1 MESLISI
8 TLWNVVLLGALLLL
22 QPLVRVIKTG
32 LKYAISN
39 FDERISEGVF
49 ARRLAMVR
57 SNQVE
62 ALALWVPVVVIAAAV
77 APEFA
82 HPHASLIAAVFLI
95 ARLAYATVSLA
106 GIPLF
111 RSGAWIV
118 GFAAWGYLTWIV
130 MSAIAQ

>member
-8 TLWNVVLLGALLLL
+8 TLWNVVLLGILLSL

-32 LKYAISN
+32 LKYALSN
-39 FDERISEGVF
+39 FDERINEGVF

-57 SNQVE
+57 SNQAE
-62 ALALWVPVVVIAAAV
+62 ALALWVPVVVIAAVV
-77 APEFA
+77 APELA
-82 HPHASLIAAVFLI
+82 HPHFTLIAVVFLI
-95 ARLAYATVSLA
+95 ARLAYAAVSLA

-111 RSGAWIV
+111 RSGAWII

-130 MSAIAQ
+130 VSVIAQ